1 MQIIIELT
9 DEEAAAIEAEID
21 TYPVL
26 EEEGAKRMTAAEFI
40 KDYCQPKL
48 TRLVE
53 AARVNVRQTKFAEVV
68 TTLKELPP
76 DKQDVVLKAIEDELK
91 KHDEK
96 APPSETGEMDVPMD
110 ALEPR
115 EQKGK

>member
-21 TYPVL
+21 TFPEYPQDKDW
-26 EEEGAKRMTAAEFI
+26 KRMTIADYL
-40 KDYCQPKL
+40 KDYCQPNI

-53 AARVNVRQTKFAEVV
+53 AARVNTRGTKFADVV

-76 DKQDVVLKAIEDELK
+76 DKQDAVLKAIEEELK
-91 KHDEK
+91 KRQQPH
-96 APPSETGEMDVPMD
+96 S
-110 ALEPR
+110 
-115 EQKGK
+115 

>member
-21 TYPVL
+21 TFPVY
-26 EEEGAKRMTAAEFI
+26 EEAVRMTIADYL
-40 KDYCQPKL
+40 KDYSQPNI

-53 AARVNVRQTKFAEVV
+53 AARVNTRGTKFADVV

-76 DKQDVVLKAIEDELK
+76 DKQDAVLKAIEEELK
-91 KHDEK
+91 KHDDE
-96 APPSETGEMDVPMD
+96 APLPETGEMDVPV
-110 ALEPR
+110 ASLEPR
-115 EQKGK
+115 EQKGT

>member
-21 TYPVL
+21 TYPVY
-26 EEEGAKRMTAAEFI
+26 EEAVRMTIADYL
-40 KDYCQPKL
+40 KDYSQPNI

-53 AARVNVRQTKFAEVV
+53 AARVNTRGTKFADVV

-76 DKQDVVLKAIEDELK
+76 DKQDAVLKAIEEELK
-91 KHDEK
+91 KHDDE
-96 APPSETGEMDVPMD
+96 APLPETGEMDVPVD

>member
-21 TYPVL
+21 TFPVY
-26 EEEGAKRMTAAEFI
+26 EEAVRMTTADYL
-40 KDYCQPKL
+40 KDYCQPNI

-53 AARVNVRQTKFAEVV
+53 AARVNTRGTKFADVV

-76 DKQDVVLKAIEDELK
+76 DKQDAVLKAIEEELK
-91 KHDEK
+91 KHDDE
-96 APPSETGEMDVPMD
+96 APLPETGEIELPID

>member
-9 DEEAAAIEAEID
+9 DEEAAPIEAEFD
-21 TYPVL
+21 TFPVY
-26 EEEGAKRMTAAEFI
+26 EEAVRMTIADYL
-40 KDYCQPKL
+40 KDYSQPNI

-53 AARVNVRQTKFAEVV
+53 AARVNTRGTKFADVV

-76 DKQDVVLKAIEDELK
+76 DKQDAVLKAIEEELK
-91 KHDEK
+91 KHDDE
-96 APPSETGEMDVPMD
+96 APLPETGEMDVPVD